1 MKEWIHKLY
10 GKFQTESPL
19 FDIDKVF
26 KSSTKET
33 PILLIT
39 TPGSDPLNDVRD
51 QCKGI
56 LKELKV
62 LSLGQ
67 GQGKQAQSLFA
78 KCIED
83 GFYLMYQNTHLQ
95 LSWVS
100 VLEKLVEDLSESNV
114 DDEFRLILT
123 TSPTESFPTSIL
135 QNSVKVSIET
145 SGDVKQTM
153 LNA

>member
-1 MKEWIHKLY
+1 
-10 GKFQTESPL
+10 
-19 FDIDKVF
+19 
-26 KSSTKET
+26 
-33 PILLIT
+33 
-39 TPGSDPLNDVRD
+39 
-51 QCKGI
+51 
-56 LKELKV
+56 
-62 LSLGQ
+62 
-67 GQGKQAQSLFA
+67 
-78 KCIED
+78 
-83 GFYLMYQNTHLQ
+83 

-123 TSPTESFPTSIL
+123 TSPIESFPTSIL